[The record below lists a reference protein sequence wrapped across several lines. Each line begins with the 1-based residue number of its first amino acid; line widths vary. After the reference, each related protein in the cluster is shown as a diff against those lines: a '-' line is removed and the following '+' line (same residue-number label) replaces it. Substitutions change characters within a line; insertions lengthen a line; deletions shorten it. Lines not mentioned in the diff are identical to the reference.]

1 MFLSLKIISYICV
14 FGERKNVYMCVC
26 RRENTMKQFRGS
38 VLSLC
43 ICVCECA
50 HTCICVKQ
58 KENKNARKCVI
69 CVRSVVRV
77 VNSENSVRK
86 FHIKF
91 STQIK

>member
-1 MFLSLKIISYICV
+1 
-14 FGERKNVYMCVC
+14 
-26 RRENTMKQFRGS
+26 MKQFRGS

-69 CVRSVVRV
+69 CVRSVVRI
-77 VNSENSVRK
+77 VNSENLVRK

-91 STQIK
+91 SAQIK